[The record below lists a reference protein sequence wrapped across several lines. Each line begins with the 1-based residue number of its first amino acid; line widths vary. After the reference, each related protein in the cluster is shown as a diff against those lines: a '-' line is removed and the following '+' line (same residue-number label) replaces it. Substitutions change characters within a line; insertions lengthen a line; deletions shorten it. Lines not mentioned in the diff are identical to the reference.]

1 MRPQEKSVVLPHG
14 ALPNADWADCW
25 EINDATAFLT
35 AFKVAEIAL
44 MQSPLWVRALMKA
57 RDIVVSPLGLK
68 TSRSFSEERKI
79 GLFPILSETRDQI
92 VLGFDDRHL
101 DFRIIVDVAPIDDV
115 RQCVRITTLVHRK
128 IFFGK
133 LYLAA
138 IEPFHRL
145 IVASALGRFHRLP
158 R

>member
-1 MRPQEKSVVLPHG
+1 MPPRERLVLLPHPV
-14 ALPNADWADCW
+14 LPNADWADCW
-25 EINDATAFLT
+25 EIEDEKASRTAFEAAET
-35 AFKVAEIAL
+35 ALLYPPV
-44 MQSPLWVRALMKA
+44 WVRALMKA
-57 RDIVVSPLGLK
+57 RDILVSPFGLK
-68 TSRSFSEERKI
+68 TSESFPGERKI
-79 GLFPILSETRDQI
+79 GLFPILHETRDQV

-101 DFRIIVDVAPIDDV
+101 DFRIIVDVAAIDGV
-115 RQCVRITTLVHRK
+115 RQSIRITTLVHRK

-145 IVASALGRFHRLP
+145 IVATALERFNRVP